1 MPLRCLAIG
10 ALQVHSMD
18 ALQSAGGE
26 RFAALGEGEDIRLKG
41 TWIAGQS

>member
-1 MPLRCLAIG
+1 
-10 ALQVHSMD
+10 MD

-41 TWIAGQS
+41 TGIVG